1 VRPARRLES
10 CLDFPIANQSATRMS
25 KTTSGS
31 SLFEKIF
38 DKPVLSRFDSE
49 LRTSDG
55 GSSLLGVID
64 RKTKLTETLCED
76 LVDLRDAARIEHSYL
91 DLLRQRVFS
100 IALGYADCND
110 SARVGH
116 DPSMKLL
123 CGRSP
128 SEGRGLA
135 SQPTLSRFEHGL
147 SGREIA
153 SVGRSL
159 EQAVIA
165 RVRRRHPR
173 ARRITIDLDPSVDPT
188 HGQQP
193 FAFFN
198 GHYDTWCYLPMLGF
212 LSVDGDPE
220 QYLFHARLR
229 PGVAKEARGTIALLH
244 RTVAR
249 LRRAFKKAKIRVRL
263 DAGFACP
270 QIFTALDELGV
281 EYVVAM
287 PGNPTL
293 HARAS
298 RHMQAARVLTERFES
313 TTTLFGESRYKTR
326 SWKRARRVIFKAE
339 VVHADGKPVK
349 DNARFV
355 VTNLR
360 HAPERVW
367 EIYCLRGDSENR
379 IKELKND
386 LEIDRTSCTS
396 FLANQARVLMT
407 AAAYVLYQ
415 ELRVALR
422 GTELERS
429 MVATLR
435 LRLMK
440 IGATI
445 TESARRVI
453 VSMPVSHPWK
463 DLWAMAASRVLALA

>member
-1 VRPARRLES
+1 MAK
-10 CLDFPIANQSATRMS
+10 DTFA
-25 KTTSGS
+25 S
-31 SLFEKIF
+31 SLFEEIF
-38 DKPVLSRFDSE
+38 DKPVVSRFDSE

-64 RKTKLTETLCED
+64 RRIQLTERLCAPLID
-76 LVDLRDAARIEHSYL
+76 ARDPARVEHGYL

-110 SARVGH
+110 SARVGQ

-123 CGRSP
+123 CGRGP
-128 SEGRGLA
+128 SDPRGLA
-135 SQPTLSRFEHGL
+135 SQPTLSRFERGL
-147 SGREIA
+147 SGREIV
-153 SVGRSL
+153 SMGRNL
-159 EQAVIA
+159 EETVID

-173 ARRITIDLDPSVDPT
+173 AQRITIDLDPSVDPT

-198 GHYDTWCYLPMLGF
+198 GHYNTWCYLPMLGF

-229 PGVAKEARGTIALLH
+229 PGLAKQARGTIALLR
-244 RTVAR
+244 RTVTR
-249 LRRAFKKAKIRVRL
+249 LRRAFKRARIRVRL
-263 DAGFACP
+263 DAGFAYP
-270 QIFTALDELGV
+270 QIFAALEELRV

-293 HARAS
+293 AVRAA
-298 RHMQAARVLTERFES
+298 RHMHAARSLTERFES
-313 TTTLFGESRYKTR
+313 TTTLFGETEYKTK
-326 SWKRARRVIFKAE
+326 SWKRARRTIYKAE
-339 VVHADGKPVK
+339 VVYAEGKPAK

-367 EIYCLRGDSENR
+367 EIYCRRGDSENR

-396 FLANQARVLMT
+396 FLANQLRVLMT
-407 AAAYVLYQ
+407 ATAYVLYQ
-415 ELRVALR
+415 ELRASLR
-422 GTELERS
+422 GTELGRS

-440 IGATI
+440 IGATV
-445 TESARRVI
+445 TESVRRVV
-453 VSMPVSHPWK
+453 VSMPASHPWK
-463 DLWAMAASRVLALA
+463 DLWTKAASRVLAYT